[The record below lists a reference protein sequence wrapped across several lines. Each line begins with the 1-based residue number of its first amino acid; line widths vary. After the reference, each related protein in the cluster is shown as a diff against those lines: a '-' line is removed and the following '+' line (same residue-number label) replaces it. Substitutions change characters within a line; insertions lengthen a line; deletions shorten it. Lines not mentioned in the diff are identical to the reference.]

1 MNVIHDYLIFIKTLW
16 SEKMLGLFFSREKKI
31 VYNCISSERHLF
43 NPNESKYIVLF
54 TKQTVKKIHIK

>member
-16 SEKMLGLFFSREKKI
+16 SEKMLGLFSSREKKNV

-54 TKQTVKKIHIK
+54 TKQTVKKYT